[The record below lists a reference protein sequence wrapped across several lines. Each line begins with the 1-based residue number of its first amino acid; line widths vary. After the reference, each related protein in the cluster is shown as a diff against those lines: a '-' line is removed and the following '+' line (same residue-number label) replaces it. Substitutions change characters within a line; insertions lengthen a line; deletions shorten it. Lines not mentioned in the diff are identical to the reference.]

1 MEALPRLCTFG
12 TSSAPRIE
20 QYNRDAV
27 RNLRGPERREARIP
41 SPTGQ
46 VPKLPDDRAKW
57 LLEPKLDG
65 VTDNVA
71 SAPSKSQ
78 RD

>member
-1 MEALPRLCTFG
+1 LSTSSASSLPRLK
-12 TSSAPRIE
+12 P
-20 QYNRDAV
+20 YNCDAI
-27 RNLRGPERREARIP
+27 RTARGLERREARIP